1 MKWLGELCDYC
12 GFAAD
17 VKVTHSID
25 LCDKDGNVIATHK
38 PSEPTSYYC
47 DDCNPFKERKK

>member
-47 DDCNPFKERKK
+47 DDCNPFKEQG